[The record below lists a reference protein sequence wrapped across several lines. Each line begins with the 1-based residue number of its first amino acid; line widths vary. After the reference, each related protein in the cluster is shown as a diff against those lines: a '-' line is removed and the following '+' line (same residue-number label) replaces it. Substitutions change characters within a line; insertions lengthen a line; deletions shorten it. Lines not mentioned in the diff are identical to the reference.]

1 MVLWD
6 LPGAWLTCHQLL
18 SNDCNDHNGHL
29 DDKKET
35 SHIDY
40 LFIKPPPNHWSVMY
54 RRHWRLIRSLFK
66 KQRLEQDLDTLY
78 WITPTMV
85 INQAA
90 YDRIYVAV
98 NKTTEIIIF
107 NQLIWDLMRIS
118 AQLNPSSGQEVFCL
132 HNVLDV
138 MFYSIQICY
147 CM

>member
-1 MVLWD
+1 
-6 LPGAWLTCHQLL
+6 
-18 SNDCNDHNGHL
+18 
-29 DDKKET
+29 
-35 SHIDY
+35 
-40 LFIKPPPNHWSVMY
+40 MY

-107 NQLIWDLMRIS
+107 NQLI
-118 AQLNPSSGQEVFCL
+118 
-132 HNVLDV
+132 
-138 MFYSIQICY
+138 
-147 CM
+147 